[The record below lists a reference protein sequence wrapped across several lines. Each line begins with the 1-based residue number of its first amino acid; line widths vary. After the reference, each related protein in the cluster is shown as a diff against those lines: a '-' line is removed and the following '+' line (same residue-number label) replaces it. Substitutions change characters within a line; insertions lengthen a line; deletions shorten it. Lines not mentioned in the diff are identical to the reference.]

1 MTTRTEFLE
10 RLDKEFQRIR
20 EIFTE
25 RNKSYGK
32 DEDLFHNFR
41 QSAIRHFGDDSS
53 ENMFKVAEILV
64 DKHNVALANK
74 GANDPV
80 CDERL
85 SDRIV
90 YSLIEKAMLSKDIA
104 TDCSTGQCSCTGRIK
119 QEAVKTITYPIKE
132 RGTEQE

>member
-80 CDERL
+80 CDERP

-90 YSLIEKAMLSKDIA
+90 YSLIEKAMLL
-104 TDCSTGQCSCTGRIK
+104 
-119 QEAVKTITYPIKE
+119 EKE
-132 RGTEQE
+132 RLKVRGAENIAGESRGWLKQ

>member
-41 QSAIRHFGDDSS
+41 QSAIRHFGNDSTES
-53 ENMFKVAEILV
+53 MFKVAEILV

-90 YSLIEKAMLSKDIA
+90 YSLIEKAMLLEKEKLKVRGAENIA
-104 TDCSTGQCSCTGRIK
+104 GESRGTVRAISASAQ
-119 QEAVKTITYPIKE
+119 
-132 RGTEQE
+132 RGTERE